1 MLCYISDEGALNLVD
16 AVEKSDT
23 LAALSALVILL
34 LIVAGL
40 SSWSALRAAR
50 EMRRLRA
57 ETDSYPQYYGGPTTG
72 PNSSDANSGNS
83 YPRWEN

>member
-1 MLCYISDEGALNLVD
+1 MCYVTDEGAVNLVE
-16 AVEKSDT
+16 AARNSDT

-57 ETDSYPQYYGGPTTG
+57 ETSAHPQYEAGPLAG
-72 PNSSDANSGNS
+72 PNSSDANSSNT
-83 YPRWEN
+83 YPGWEN

>member
-1 MLCYISDEGALNLVD
+1 MCYVTDEGAVNLVE
-16 AVEKSDT
+16 AARNSGT
-23 LAALSALVILL
+23 LAALSALVIVL

-57 ETDSYPQYYGGPTTG
+57 ETTAHPPYDVGPTGGPTSTDTNASN
-72 PNSSDANSGNS
+72 P